1 MKNNK
6 LVLKVSGYHSTG
18 KTTVTTRIYNLLI
31 KNRYKELD
39 KADTGTIGQD
49 FIYLLEGKDNND
61 EKILIIINTASD
73 RNCDIGNLED
83 FLKIHDFD
91 ILVTA
96 IRDFDVERITMQK
109 VIDKYAGKKS
119 FQLEFPLAKISGNR
133 KNYTGICN
141 LFLNNATELAKHILH
156 NNPYGLKI

>member
-1 MKNNK
+1 MEKNSKK

-39 KADTGTIGQD
+39 REDTGTIGQD

-73 RNCDIGNLED
+73 RNYDIRNLD
-83 FLKIHDFD
+83 SFLKK
-91 ILVTA
+91 T
-96 IRDFDVERITMQK
+96 
-109 VIDKYAGKKS
+109 
-119 FQLEFPLAKISGNR
+119 
-133 KNYTGICN
+133 
-141 LFLNNATELAKHILH
+141 
-156 NNPYGLKI
+156 